1 LRLPL
6 PFASLAVAVGHAPR
20 DDEEPLP
27 AVWSSNIGSAN
38 ARPDRII
45 PALGK
50 LSENLSEPSSSESC
64 DVLHDDDSRSKFAND
79 SRELPPQTAPRTR
92 ETSSA
97 PCCRNV
103 LAGEPAAEDVDG
115 SGGVAPEGS
124 HVLVS
129 HGVGPVSREDSTA
142 PFVTLALP
150 CRFGIKTSLTQ
161 GTFESQL

>member
-1 LRLPL
+1 LPPSPRTASVSEIPACARELVVLRLPL

-79 SRELPPQTAPRTR
+79 SREL
-92 ETSSA
+92 
-97 PCCRNV
+97 
-103 LAGEPAAEDVDG
+103 EP
-115 SGGVAPEGS
+115 
-124 HVLVS
+124 
-129 HGVGPVSREDSTA
+129 
-142 PFVTLALP
+142 
-150 CRFGIKTSLTQ
+150 
-161 GTFESQL
+161 